1 MYPKSGNYEGK
12 SNEVLQLNDKASAP
26 CSQAFNDN
34 FDGIN
39 LTQMLENTAVDA
51 TSDEAPQESLQSF
64 PNSPLIH
71 ASEQCDP
78 LSKNSLHEDACS
90 NLSRGFKTASGG
102 VLSAPSRESLMRAR
116 ELFKE
121 CMNQLDESGSNRVLH
136 EDDPSCDNNGS
147 PFHVLKQG
155 DPIPKTDLC
164 EDTSSDFGCDFK
176 TAAGASLKAPSN
188 ESLSRAKRL
197 LEGCTNQ
204 AEDSSADH
212 DDLFS
217 FRKSCHGF
225 KTASGTAL
233 KMPSCESL
241 SRAKRI
247 FEECVEQTKDLG
259 TCSDFD
265 KTPKQR
271 TLWSHSKSYVSSLC
285 RHDIIDYDR
294 PLRTHPKTVKS
305 GELLFE
311 NYMKYTVDGIK
322 FNQPLFADNVKKSSK
337 HGHQR
342 ENDSCGESLS
352 FGDFATSDVSKSNF
366 SINSLNPNE
375 ATLNDC
381 QVAHSLH
388 SKTANDSPSRVGF
401 VTDLGKLLILT
412 SDESMKRA
420 KHLLED
426 CSKDYDGNK
435 LTDNGTQ
442 SDVLTHRGGKSP
454 YVGLSKDFSEKTNKS
469 DECIVNKNEVE
480 IDRANGGSSVASDT
494 SFLVSNHENTS
505 GGFASA
511 VGRLLTPL
519 SDVTP
524 RQATTTFSKCALN
537 LESELNL
544 TNTEL
549 QSLRGDVSPMFV
561 PATTGVD
568 GEMSPTLD
576 FDGSFEIS
584 SQMMNVIEG
593 TSPQFSDNV
602 ESSEVERQRVE
613 ARMVQE
619 AEADRYFKP
628 SVKSHLNSSC
638 HKPRTGGSLS
648 IYSATHKIVQEPA
661 MPGTLWR
668 LRRCTGCSVNED
680 LSIRT
685 SYSPEKDLHF
695 AGDFLRLDGTS
706 SLSVNS
712 ALNLKFKLDSNI
724 VNISYRLGDNVE
736 VIPDSFGYAGCAE
749 VVRAFVCSPG
759 VTSGLVSRRWITH
772 HYSQISWRFG
782 CVALMHYRNL
792 VDNVF
797 PHLSLPDP
805 TIQRTDGRLLLHT
818 LLLELK
824 YRYDRE
830 LEAVE
835 RPPVRKIIERDD
847 TPAKRIVLCVSHLE
861 KLPNHRYRGRLTDG
875 WYHIDWIPDCMLT
888 RVIERGRIRVGT
900 KLVTAGAELI
910 QTPSGFDG
918 SLNSS
923 SDSCDD
929 RSKGED
935 AHLFGNTSNGLS
947 LRLNG
952 NSTRPASPN
961 ARLGF
966 VSHPPIAHLPPIPLS
981 TISSEGGLV
990 SCICVLIQRRF
1001 QLQYMETC
1009 SLHVDSNEGERTRR
1023 HHVFRDPRSEQAA
1036 ERLHAEKCH
1045 LAFDQ
1050 AVNAFNSS
1058 RGSRGRRVQP
1068 QTSFLASLGLD
1079 GEALWNAVK
1088 NALDPDLAESDLSA
1102 AQLDA
1107 MFRYKE
1113 AVVQEIFA
1121 QSSSKREVTQ
1131 LLRLQVAGIHPL
1143 DIEKQMELPLTLW
1156 NPTEEMLDILKEG
1169 SVIQLTR
1176 LQVSTTRPTDP
1187 FASLASCTTNV
1198 GQVLSLSGGRATTI
1212 RPLKAADVIKFFK
1225 RGQPTTSTSV
1235 QDLIDMVYRPRSFLS
1250 VGSLKNIEATSFD
1263 RPRVV
1268 DFTAL
1273 VIGTKNISASNS
1285 SRLHH
1290 TGEKSE
1296 LSVVYLASL
1305 RSEDGEEDFS
1315 TLAVLRIWG
1324 GLERYSLASVLAAR
1338 SRVRFT
1344 DVQMRDHGKLSVH
1357 SDFPPGG
1364 NPEVYYI
1371 LLNYSAASY
1380 VTSEK
1385 LPRDPTI
1392 RRFQTPW
1399 KETPQFYSYMETCME
1414 SHFKKFFSDK
1424 SSSPL
1429 AIPNSLTSTHC
1440 SSPSTSMLQQTPKPE
1455 PISVSTP
1462 CSLPNRLKG
1471 GCSHFSS
1478 PTKLET
1484 ANKIAESPSMFPAL
1498 KTRTRTGLC
1507 RPRRALPIA
1516 TMTPTPTSFIGCNVS
1531 PSLGCFQ
1538 LTSSRESVPSSCSP
1552 PERSLRPS
1560 CSTPLP
1566 AKRSCSL
1573 IENPETHSELL
1584 KTSTISSSPYRHPSA
1599 KRSRSSLFSSSSPK
1613 QETGLLPQLGSP
1625 QSPQFDFPI
1634 SPPCLGSNSLDS
1646 DSLISVEVKVCDL
1659 NKSPSFQFHPESS
1672 STSQSDALNPP
1683 ASVSRT
1689 NAGSAA
1695 HLAMTSEDLAS
1706 LDVSIADLVK
1716 TRKRG
1721 RNSSSQNAAAAPKK
1735 RPLNLKSTP

>member
-12 SNEVLQLNDKASAP
+12 SNKVLQLNDKASAP

-51 TSDEAPQESLQSF
+51 TLDEAPQKSVQSF

-78 LSKNSLHEDACS
+78 LLKNSLHEDACS

-102 VLSAPSRESLMRAR
+102 VLSAPSRQSLMRAR

-121 CMNQLDESGSNRVLH
+121 CMNQLDESGSNRVFH
-136 EDDPSCDNNGS
+136 EDDPSCDKNGS

-155 DPIPKTDLC
+155 DPIPKTGLC
-164 EDTSSDFGCDFK
+164 KDTSSDFGCDFK

-197 LEGCTNQ
+197 LEECTNQ

-233 KMPSCESL
+233 EMPSCESL

-259 TCSDFD
+259 ACSDFD
-265 KTPKQR
+265 KTPKER

-285 RHDIIDYDR
+285 RHDLIDYDR

-311 NYMKYTVDGIK
+311 NYMKYTVDG
-322 FNQPLFADNVKKSSK
+322 K

-342 ENDSCGESLS
+342 ENDSCGKSLS

-366 SINSLNPNE
+366 SINSLN
-375 ATLNDC
+375 LNDC

-420 KHLLED
+420 KRLLED
-426 CSKDYDGNK
+426 CSKDYDGSK
-435 LTDNGTQ
+435 LTDNDAQ

-480 IDRANGGSSVASDT
+480 IDRANGGSSVTSDT

-511 VGRLLTPL
+511 VGRLLTPI

-628 SVKSHLNSSC
+628 PVKSHLNSSC
-638 HKPRTGGSLS
+638 RKPRTGGSLS
-648 IYSATHKIVQEPA
+648 IYSATHKIVHEPA

-680 LSIRT
+680 LLSIRT

-695 AGDFLRLDGTS
+695 AGDFLRLDETS

-759 VTSGLVSRRWITH
+759 VTGGLVSRRWITH
-772 HYSQISWRFG
+772 HYSQIAWRFG

-875 WYHIDWIPDCMLT
+875 WYHIDWVPDCMLT
-888 RVIERGRIRVGT
+888 RVIERGRIKVGT

-923 SDSCDD
+923 GDSCDN
-929 RSKGED
+929 RNKGED
-935 AHLFGNTSNGLS
+935 AHLFDNTSNGLS

-952 NSTRPASPN
+952 NSTRPASAN

-981 TISSEGGLV
+981 TISSEGGIV

-1050 AVNAFNSS
+1050 AVNEFNSS

-1143 DIEKQMELPLTLW
+1143 DIEKQTELPLTLW

-1212 RPLKAADVIKFFK
+1212 RPLKAAEVIKFSK

-1235 QDLIDMVYRPRSFLS
+1235 QDLIDRVYRPRSFLS

-1290 TGEKSE
+1290 TGEKSK

-1324 GLERYSLASVLAAR
+1324 GLERYSLTSVLAAR

-1357 SDFPPGG
+1357 SDFPPGD
-1364 NPEVYYI
+1364 NSEVYYI

-1414 SHFKKFFSDK
+1414 SHFRKFFSGK
-1424 SSSPL
+1424 SSSSL

-1440 SSPSTSMLQQTPKPE
+1440 SSPSTSILQQTPKPE

-1471 GCSHFSS
+1471 GCSHSSS

-1484 ANKIAESPSMFPAL
+1484 ANKIAESPPMFPAL

-1560 CSTPLP
+1560 HSTPLP
-1566 AKRSCSL
+1566 VKRSCSL

-1634 SPPCLGSNSLDS
+1634 SPPCLGSNFLDS
-1646 DSLISVEVKVCDL
+1646 DSLISVEVKVCD
-1659 NKSPSFQFHPESS
+1659 KSPSFQFHPEPSS
-1672 STSQSDALNPP
+1672 PSQSDALNPP

-1706 LDVSIADLVK
+1706 FDVSIADLVK

-1735 RPLNLKSTP
+1735 RPLNLKGTP